1 MSTTCPA
8 CEGKGYIEEEM
19 TCPDCTGM
27 GCGKCKDGV
36 LVTRKKCAKCKG
48 QGKHLS

>member
-8 CEGKGYIEEEM
+8 CDGKGYIEEEM

-27 GCGKCKDGV
+27 GCGKCNDGV
-36 LVTRKKCAKCKG
+36 LTTRRKCIKCRGKG
-48 QGKHLS
+48 KTQ